1 MPTASPVDSRSSSP
15 SGPEARAVPHH
26 RTLAPPERRG
36 GGAPVI
42 HAELRRHYDKLYDQ
56 LLNGRPPRDARPVL
70 DVGTGDGLALAA
82 ITQGSPLHG
91 VGVDT
96 AEPGHWLGPEGWSVI
111 QADAQRLPFCE
122 GSFRSALMVDVF
134 EWLRHPTA
142 TLAEIARVTNGPIL
156 VVQTDWEGLWFQA
169 DKSAV
174 GLRADR
180 AEVGRDLVRAFTR
193 GAPDQLR
200 GRIRA
205 ASAEAGLELTSSSV
219 ATITTGELK
228 PNNLAWDVLESIR
241 RYLVIESAQ
250 VRARRFDD
258 WRAELQR
265 AADDG
270 QFTMLLR
277 RVVALLERGGS

>member
-1 MPTASPVDSRSSSP
+1 M
-15 SGPEARAVPHH
+15 PHH

-42 HAELRRHYDKLYDQ
+42 HAELRRHYDALYDQ
-56 LLNGRPPRDARPVL
+56 LLNGRRPREARPVL

-91 VGVDT
+91 VGIDT
-96 AEPGHWLGPEGWSVI
+96 AEPGYWLGPEGWSVI
-111 QADAQRLPFCE
+111 QADAQRLPFGE
-122 GSFRSALMVDVF
+122 GSFRSALLVDVF
-134 EWLRHPTA
+134 EWLRHPAA
-142 TLAEIARVTNGPIL
+142 TLAEIARVTDGPIL

-169 DKSAV
+169 DK
-174 GLRADR
+174 

-193 GAPDQLR
+193 GAPEQLR

-205 ASAEAGLELTSSSV
+205 ASAEAGLELASSSV
-219 ATITTGELK
+219 ATITVDELK

-250 VRARRFDD
+250 VRARRFDE

-265 AADDG
+265 AADDR

-277 RVVALLERGGS
+277 RIVALLERWAH

>member
-1 MPTASPVDSRSSSP
+1 M
-15 SGPEARAVPHH
+15 PHH

-42 HAELRRHYDKLYDQ
+42 HTELRRHYDALYDQ
-56 LLNGRPPRDARPVL
+56 LLNGRRPREARPVL

-91 VGVDT
+91 VGIDT

-122 GSFRSALMVDVF
+122 DSFRSALMVDVF
-134 EWLRHPTA
+134 EWLRHPAA
-142 TLAEIARVTNGPIL
+142 TLAEIARVTDGPML

-169 DKSAV
+169 DK
-174 GLRADR
+174 
-180 AEVGRDLVRAFTR
+180 AEVGRDLVRAYTR
-193 GAPDQLR
+193 GAPEQLR

-205 ASAEAGLELTSSSV
+205 ASAEAGLELASSSV
-219 ATITTGELK
+219 ATITTNELK

-258 WRAELQR
+258 WRVELQR
-265 AADDG
+265 ASDEG

-277 RVVALLERGGS
+277 RIVALLERRTS

>member
-1 MPTASPVDSRSSSP
+1 
-15 SGPEARAVPHH
+15 VPHH

-42 HAELRRHYDKLYDQ
+42 HAELRRHYDALYDQ
-56 LLNGRPPRDARPVL
+56 LLNGRRPRDARPVL

-91 VGVDT
+91 VGIDT
-96 AEPGHWLGPEGWSVI
+96 AEPGQWQGPEGWSVI

-122 GSFRSALMVDVF
+122 DSFRSALMVDVF
-134 EWLRHPTA
+134 EWLRHPAA
-142 TLAEIARVTNGPIL
+142 TLAEIARVTDGPIL

-169 DKSAV
+169 DK
-174 GLRADR
+174 

-193 GAPDQLR
+193 GAPEQLR
-200 GRIRA
+200 GRIRD
-205 ASAEAGLELTSSSV
+205 ASAEAGLELAGSSV
-219 ATITTGELK
+219 ATITTEELK
-228 PNNLAWDVLESIR
+228 PNGLAWDVLESIR

-277 RVVALLERGGS
+277 RIVALVERQSG

>member
-1 MPTASPVDSRSSSP
+1 M
-15 SGPEARAVPHH
+15 PHH

-42 HAELRRHYDKLYDQ
+42 HAELQRHYDALYDQ
-56 LLNGRPPRDARPVL
+56 LLNGRRPREARPVL

-96 AEPGHWLGPEGWSVI
+96 AEPGHWLGPVGWSVI
-111 QADAQRLPFCE
+111 QADAQRLPFDDR
-122 GSFRSALMVDVF
+122 SFKSALMVDVF
-134 EWLRHPTA
+134 EWLRHPAA
-142 TLAEIARVTNGPIL
+142 TLGEIARVTDGPIL
-156 VVQTDWEGLWFQA
+156 IVQTDWEGLWFQA
-169 DKSAV
+169 DK
-174 GLRADR
+174 

-200 GRIRA
+200 SRIRGA
-205 ASAEAGLELTSSSV
+205 AGEAGLAIGESSV
-219 ATITTGELK
+219 AAISTDQLK
-228 PNNLAWDVLESIR
+228 PNTLAWDVLESIR
-241 RYLVIESAQ
+241 RYLVLESAQ
-250 VRARRFDD
+250 IRARRFDE

-265 AADDG
+265 AADEG

-277 RVVALLERGGS
+277 RIVALLEAAA

>member
-1 MPTASPVDSRSSSP
+1 M
-15 SGPEARAVPHH
+15 PHH

-42 HAELRRHYDKLYDQ
+42 HAELRRHYDELYDR
-56 LLNGRPPRDARPVL
+56 LLNGRRPRDARPVL

-82 ITQGSPLHG
+82 ITQGSPLTG

-96 AEPGHWLGPEGWSVI
+96 AEPGQWLGPAGWSVI
-111 QADAQRLPFCE
+111 QADAQRLPFGD

-142 TLAEIARVTNGPIL
+142 TLGEIARVTDGPIL
-156 VVQTDWEGLWFQA
+156 IVQTDWEGLWFQA
-169 DKSAV
+169 DK
-174 GLRADR
+174 
-180 AEVGRDLVRAFTR
+180 AEVGRDLVRAFTK
-193 GAPDQLR
+193 GAPEQLR
-200 GRIRA
+200 ASIRST
-205 ASAEAGLELTSSSV
+205 ASEAGLAIGDLSV
-219 ATITTGELK
+219 AAISTDSLK
-228 PNNLAWDVLESIR
+228 PNTLAWDVLDSIR

-258 WRAELQR
+258 WRAELQH
-265 AADDG
+265 AAEEG

-277 RVVALLERGGS
+277 RVVALLDGAPAENGG